1 MNIGIIGFG
10 FVGQAINN
18 YLKKIEDINIYIYDI
33 NNINTIDI
41 VFSSD
46 IIYICLPTNYSEEL
60 KTYDMVH
67 VDTTLEILSKY
78 YNGIIMIKSTILPS
92 YCAEMNSKYENLYII
107 HNPEFL
113 SAKTANED
121 FANQSHIVIGYTKQ
135 SYHSIDLIEKFYNT
149 IFPLASISIVTS
161 EESALIKLAANS
173 FYATKIQYFTELYL
187 LCEKLNIS
195 YDTIKNAILK
205 NNWIN
210 PMHTTIPGHD
220 QMLSFGGACLPK
232 DISSLNQ
239 LMIKYNCANKVINS
253 VINERN
259 EMRE

>member
-33 NNINTIDI
+33 NNINTIDV

-46 IIYICLPTNYSEEL
+46 IIYICLPTNYSDEL

-67 VDTTLEILSKY
+67 VDTTLEILSKH

-92 YCAEMNSKYENLYII
+92 YCAEMNCKYENLYII

-121 FANQSHIVIGYTKQ
+121 FANQSHIVIGYTK
-135 SYHSIDLIEKFYNT
+135 
-149 IFPLASISIVTS
+149 FPSASISIVTS

-173 FYATKIQYFTELYL
+173 FYATKIQYFTEIYL
-187 LCEKLNIS
+187 LCDKLNIS
-195 YDTIKNAILK
+195 YDTVKNTILK

-239 LMIKYNCANKVINS
+239 LMIKYNCANKVVNN

-259 EMRE
+259 EMRK